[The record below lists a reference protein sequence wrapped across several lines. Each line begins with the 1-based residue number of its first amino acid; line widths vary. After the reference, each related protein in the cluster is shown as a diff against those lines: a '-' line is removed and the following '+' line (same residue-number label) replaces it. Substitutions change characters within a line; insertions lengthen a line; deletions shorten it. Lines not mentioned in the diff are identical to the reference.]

1 MELQQFIEKFA
12 ETLDVE
18 DATSLAAETEF
29 RDLDEWSSLSVI
41 ILIAF
46 FYEELDK
53 EISDKDIRSCITIG
67 DLYQLSLA

>member
-1 MELQQFIEKFA
+1 MEIQEFIEKFA

-18 DATSLAAETEF
+18 DTVSLTGETEF

-46 FYEELDK
+46 FYEELEK
-53 EISDKDIRSCITIG
+53 EISDKDIRSCITLG
-67 DLYQLSLA
+67 DLHRLSLV